1 MKTTAVVRTDLD
13 GYEDELRALLVDYF
27 VEANEQGRAWF
38 DDEEFGASP
47 EEIVAADL
55 ERLASATIE
64 KPLFLALHREKR
76 TEEKPAGSIQLK
88 RLDETTAEV
97 KRLYVR
103 PSYRGRGIGREL
115 VESLLAAARA
125 DGFETLRLGVAPYHE
140 SARSLYGE
148 LGFEFTPAYDESHAP
163 AEIRDDWGFM
173 KRSLTE

>member
-1 MKTTAVVRTDLD
+1 MVRTDLT
-13 GYEDELRALLVDYF
+13 GYEDELRTLLVDYF

-38 DDEEFGASP
+38 DDEEFGAPP

-64 KPLFLALHREKR
+64 KPLFLALHGEKR
-76 TEEKPAGSIQLK
+76 TDEKLVGSIQLK

-103 PSYRGRGIGREL
+103 PAYRERGTGREL
-115 VESLLAAARA
+115 VESLLSAARA
-125 DGFETLRLGVAPYHE
+125 DGFETLRLGVAPCHE
-140 SARSLYGE
+140 SARSLYRE
-148 LGFEFTPAYDESHAP
+148 LGFEFTPAYEQSQTP
-163 AEIRDDWGFM
+163 AEIRHDWGFM